1 MAKSIAKGSV
11 GPVSVR
17 VRPTRRG
24 RLKLATMAAAAST
37 TFSSDKLKE
46 RAVKR
51 VKARYLQEV
60 DPEGKPWQL
69 LSPLTRKRKAIM
81 GSSQILVDEG
91 NLYES
96 IGYDSKGTDS
106 VGSNTG
112 AGFRITAG
120 GPKAPYARRHQIGL
134 GFTPRRPFIGLSDA
148 DVSSM
153 EKMIERM
160 LAGKPVRV

>member
-1 MAKSIAKGSV
+1 MAKASAGGTV
-11 GPVSVR
+11 GPIKLE
-17 VRPTRRG
+17 VRPTKRG
-24 RLKLATMAAAAST
+24 RLKLATMNAAAVE

-51 VKARYLQEV
+51 VKARFLQEV
-60 DPEGKPWQL
+60 DPDGKPWQL
-69 LSPLTRKRKAIM
+69 LSPATRKRKAIM
-81 GSSQILVDEG
+81 GADQILVDEG
-91 NLYES
+91 KLYES
-96 IGYDSKGTDS
+96 IGYDSKGPNS

-120 GPKAPYARRHQIGL
+120 GPKAPYARRHQLGL
-134 GFTPRRPFIGLSDA
+134 GFTPKRRFIGLSDA